1 MSIATDRLKELVE
14 DGHPESIAEACEV
27 IARCV
32 VNGVGIDDSFLL
44 RLNEMCIISAKKSMD
59 DVEDECTSEEWARLI
74 FTCVDYI
81 ERKEVIL
88 PDGRRATE
96 GGWDYS
102 RCEKDRIHVNV
113 AQPVIDRLEA
123 HVRSLTSEEPSN
135 DPDNSPS
142 EFDRVYDATIEKAL
156 VEFFRVKEVKDESE

>member
-32 VNGVGIDDSFLL
+32 INGVSIDDRFLL
-44 RLNEMCIISAKKSMD
+44 RLGITCIGKAADII
-59 DVEDECTSEEWARLI
+59 DEGETEEWARLI

-88 PDGRRATE
+88 PDGRLATE
-96 GGWDYS
+96 CGWDYS
-102 RCEKDRIHVNV
+102 RCKRDGVHVSI
-113 AQPVIDRLEA
+113 AQPVVDRLEA
-123 HVRSLTSEEPSN
+123 HVRSITDEEPAN
-135 DPDNSPS
+135 DPENSPS
-142 EFDRVYDATIEKAL
+142 EFDKLYDATVEKAL
-156 VEFFRVKEVKDESE
+156 VEFFRVKEVKDEPE